1 MIADLVNLL
10 IRMMILAFLAIAV
23 MVMLHLS
30 FYAMTTA
37 RDFICSH

>member
-1 MIADLVNLL
+1 MIADLANFL

-23 MVMLHLS
+23 IVMFHLS
-30 FYAMTTA
+30 FYAMTIA